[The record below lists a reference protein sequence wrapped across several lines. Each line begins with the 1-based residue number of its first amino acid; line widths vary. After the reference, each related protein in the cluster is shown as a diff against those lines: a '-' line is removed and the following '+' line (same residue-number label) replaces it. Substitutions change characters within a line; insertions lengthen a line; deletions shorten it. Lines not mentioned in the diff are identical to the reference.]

1 MMMMNGVW
9 LVWCPLCM
17 LRIPCTF
24 KVIPNITLNILTA
37 HDFTPDHCAKLK
49 FSSGLFFLLVAHQRV
64 QLSLSLNEE
73 LDLSFSLSLGVGL
86 LLSIRK
92 INTTNSLCRKRN
104 SIFGNVNVVGTS
116 NHNFQDIL
124 VSIWYAYLVM
134 LPLNENWDLPFLV
147 QNLHSYKVNNQWVKF
162 DKNLSEG
169 AILEGWPQDHTPG
182 ASKIENSY

>member
-1 MMMMNGVW
+1 MMNGVW

-64 QLSLSLNEE
+64 QLSLSSNEE

-104 SIFGNVNVVGTS
+104 SIFGNENVVGAS
-116 NHNFQDIL
+116 NYNFQDIL
-124 VSIWYAYLVM
+124 VSIWYAY
-134 LPLNENWDLPFLV
+134 
-147 QNLHSYKVNNQWVKF
+147 
-162 DKNLSEG
+162 
-169 AILEGWPQDHTPG
+169 
-182 ASKIENSY
+182 

>member
-1 MMMMNGVW
+1 
-9 LVWCPLCM
+9 M

-24 KVIPNITLNILTA
+24 KVIPNITLNIITA

-104 SIFGNVNVVGTS
+104 SIFGNENVVGTS
-116 NHNFQDIL
+116 NYNFQEIL
-124 VSIWYAYLVM
+124 VNI
-134 LPLNENWDLPFLV
+134 
-147 QNLHSYKVNNQWVKF
+147 
-162 DKNLSEG
+162 
-169 AILEGWPQDHTPG
+169 
-182 ASKIENSY
+182 